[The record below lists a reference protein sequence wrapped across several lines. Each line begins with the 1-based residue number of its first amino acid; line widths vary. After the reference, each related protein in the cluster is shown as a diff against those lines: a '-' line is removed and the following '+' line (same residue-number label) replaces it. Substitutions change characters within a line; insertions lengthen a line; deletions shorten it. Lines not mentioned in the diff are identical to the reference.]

1 MLCSERYTNAEDKER
16 ESFLDRTELKRTELK
31 KNIEVKHSVESKAL
45 RVRKLLCHKTKRKG
59 DKKKRARRTF

>member
-31 KNIEVKHSVESKAL
+31 KNLEVKA
-45 RVRKLLCHKTKRKG
+45 
-59 DKKKRARRTF
+59 